1 MFEGC
6 VEIRNHFSDYLDGL
20 CESQVVKSIRFHL
33 AYCGP
38 CRQELGMWEAIHADL
53 HGLPRCRVPS
63 ELALR
68 LRVGVSQGLHRNLL
82 NHLWVRMDNVLEPLL
97 LPASGGV
104 LAAIV
109 CFCLIMG
116 SLVVPVTNIP
126 DVPLAF
132 VTPPRVREL
141 APPELAPIDF
151 NSGDTS
157 VVVLTRI
164 DAGGRVMGYR
174 VLSGASSPKLIQ
186 QLDRVIYFSIFQPAT
201 SFGRPTDGQV
211 VLSLRRITVRG

>member
-6 VEIRNHFSDYLDGL
+6 VEIRNHFSDYLDATCDPQAL
-20 CESQVVKSIRFHL
+20 KAIRFHL
-33 AYCGP
+33 RYCAS
-38 CRQELGMWEAIHADL
+38 CRQDLEVWETMHADL
-53 HGLPRCRVPS
+53 QSMPCAQVPP

-68 LRVGVSQGLHRNLL
+68 LRVEVSQSLHRKVVGR
-82 NHLWVRMDNVLEPLL
+82 VRMWLGDVLQPML

-104 LAAIV
+104 LAAMV

-116 SLVVPVTNIP
+116 SLVVPATKTP

-132 VTPPRVREL
+132 VTPPRVLDLGPLDFDFVGE
-141 APPELAPIDF
+141 APL
-151 NSGDTS
+151 
-157 VVVLTRI
+157 VLVTRV

-174 VLSGASSPKLIQ
+174 VLSGESSPELIH
-186 QLDRVIYFSIFQPAT
+186 QLDRVIYFSLFQPAT

-211 VLSLRRITVRG
+211 VLSLRRINVRG

>member
-1 MFEGC
+1 MFERC
-6 VEIRNHFSDYLDGL
+6 VEIRNHYSDYLDGL
-20 CESQVVKSIRFHL
+20 CDPQVLKSIRFHL
-33 AYCGP
+33 DYCGS
-38 CRQELGMWEAIHADL
+38 CRRELEMWETVQADL
-53 HGLPRCRVPS
+53 RGLSRSQVPD

-68 LRVGVSQGLHRNLL
+68 LRVRVSRALHRNLRERL
-82 NHLWVRMDNVLEPLL
+82 RVWMDNALQPML

-116 SLVVPVTNIP
+116 SLVVPVTKTP

-141 APPELAPIDF
+141 PPFDF
-151 NSGDTS
+151 NTGDAP

-164 DAGGRVMGYR
+164 DAGGRAMGYR
-174 VLSGASSPKLIQ
+174 ILSGGTSPELIH
-186 QLDRVIYFSIFQPAT
+186 QLDRVIYFSNFQPAT
-201 SFGRPTDGQV
+201 WFGRPTDGQV

>member
-6 VEIRNHFSDYLDGL
+6 VEIRNHYSDYLDGL
-20 CESQVVKSIRFHL
+20 CDPQVLKSIRFHL
-33 AYCGP
+33 SYCGS
-38 CRQELGMWEAIHADL
+38 CQRELEVWETLQADL
-53 HGLPRCRVPS
+53 RGLSRCQVPS

-68 LRVGVSQGLHRNLL
+68 LRVEVSQALHEKLL
-82 NHLWVRMDNVLEPLL
+82 ERLRVWVDNVLQPML

-116 SLVVPVTNIP
+116 SLVVPVTSTP
-126 DVPLAF
+126 DVPLGL

-141 APPELAPIDF
+141 APFDF
-151 NSGDTS
+151 NTGDAP
-157 VVVLTRI
+157 VVVVICTN
-164 DAGGRVMGYR
+164 AGGRAKGYR
-174 VLSGASSPKLIQ
+174 VLSGESSPELIH
-186 QLDRVIYFSIFQPAT
+186 QLDRVIYFSNFQPAT
-201 SFGRPTDGQV
+201 WFGRPTDGQV

>member
-6 VEIRNHFSDYLDGL
+6 VEIRNHYSDYLDDL
-20 CESQVVKSIRFHL
+20 CDPQVRKSIRFHL
-33 AYCGP
+33 NYCGA
-38 CRQELGMWEAIHADL
+38 CRRELEVWETMRADL
-53 HGLPRCRVPS
+53 RGLSHCQVPP

-68 LRVGVSQGLHRNLL
+68 LRVEVSQGLHRNLL
-82 NHLWVRMDNVLEPLL
+82 ERLRVWKDNVLQPML

-109 CFCLIMG
+109 FFCLLMG
-116 SLVVPVTNIP
+116 SLVVPVTNTP

-141 APPELAPIDF
+141 APFDF
-151 NSGDTS
+151 NTGDAP
-157 VVVLTRI
+157 VVVVTRV
-164 DAGGRVMGYR
+164 DAGGRAMGYR
-174 VLSGASSPKLIQ
+174 VLSGESSPELIY
-186 QLDRVIYFSIFQPAT
+186 QLDRVIYFSNFQPAT
-201 SFGRPTDGQV
+201 WFGRPTDGQV

>member
-6 VEIRNHFSDYLDGL
+6 VDIRNHYSDYLDGL
-20 CESQVVKSIRFHL
+20 CEPQVRKSIRFHL
-33 AYCGP
+33 NYCGS
-38 CRQELGMWEAIHADL
+38 CRRELEVWESMQADL
-53 HGLPRCRVPS
+53 HGMPRSQVPA

-68 LRVGVSQGLHRNLL
+68 LRVEVSQGLHRNLL
-82 NHLWVRMDNVLEPLL
+82 ERLRVWMDNALQPML

-104 LAAIV
+104 LAAVI

-116 SLVVPVTNIP
+116 SVVVPATTTP

-141 APPELAPIDF
+141 APFDF
-151 NSGDTS
+151 NTGDAP
-157 VVVLTRI
+157 VVVVVPI
-164 DAGGRVMGYR
+164 DAGGRAMGYR
-174 VLSGASSPKLIQ
+174 VLSGGTSPELIH
-186 QLDRVIYFSIFQPAT
+186 QLDRVIYFSNFQPAT
-201 SFGRPTDGQV
+201 WFGRPTNGQV